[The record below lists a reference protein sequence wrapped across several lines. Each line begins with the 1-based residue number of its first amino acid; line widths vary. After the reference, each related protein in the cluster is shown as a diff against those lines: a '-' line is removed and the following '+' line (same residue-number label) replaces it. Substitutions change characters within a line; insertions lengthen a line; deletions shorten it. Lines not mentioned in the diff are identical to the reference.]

1 MVYFT
6 KLCSNHIHPYPVIPV
21 CLVFH
26 EWLLVKSNNYCAPSH
41 IADYLYQGWGSKPVV
56 ANILPHEWNLETT
69 RLQLAPL
76 HPPLSHGKVQV
87 LFTPPTIWFGVYMI
101 HILLRSFSW
110 SENIK
115 NSFGLIES
123 ARVSSVPS
131 HAISTPGNH
140 HGGTCTVASQNYGE
154 PRTDSF
160 SKLLSCKY
168 KQKNHRK
175 ISI

>member
-1 MVYFT
+1 
-6 KLCSNHIHPYPVIPV
+6 
-21 CLVFH
+21 
-26 EWLLVKSNNYCAPSH
+26 
-41 IADYLYQGWGSKPVV
+41 
-56 ANILPHEWNLETT
+56 
-69 RLQLAPL
+69 
-76 HPPLSHGKVQV
+76 
-87 LFTPPTIWFGVYMI
+87 MI

-123 ARVSSVPS
+123 ARVSSAPS

-168 KQKNHRK
+168 KQKITVRYQYR
-175 ISI
+175 ILLYSL